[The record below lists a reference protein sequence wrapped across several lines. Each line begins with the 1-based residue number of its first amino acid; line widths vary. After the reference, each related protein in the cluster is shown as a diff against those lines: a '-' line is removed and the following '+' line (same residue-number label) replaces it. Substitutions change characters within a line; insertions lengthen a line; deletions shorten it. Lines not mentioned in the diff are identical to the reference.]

1 MGKSARL
8 RQARREM
15 RLKQD
20 TNTYIMDR
28 NWLGLAKLFKQS
40 GQQVL
45 DQNMKPIEFES
56 IEAHAAYLENEF
68 TQSAKANSEFVERL
82 ESGEFDDAIAPDKD
96 NL

>member
-1 MGKSARL
+1 MGKSARF

-15 RLKQD
+15 RLRQD

-56 IEAHAAYLENEF
+56 IEAYAAYLENEF
-68 TQSAKANSEFVERL
+68 TQSAKANQGFVKRL
-82 ESGEFDDAIAPDKD
+82 ESEEFVFGDRRRQR
-96 NL
+96 N